1 VKMADV
7 KLASVPGIAGVPTG
21 ANDKEQIQW
30 LVTAYSALE
39 DCDVRLM
46 RDLENALQS
55 LDSNNVKELDAN
67 ITKFNNLV
75 ANAIVSNT
83 IITNTLTA
91 QKGYI
96 AELTVD
102 EIDTS
107 DMVIRYLLPST
118 DPLRLAPIGYW
129 RGRDQFIEFFD
140 AQIPDP
146 LDVEEVQVTGR
157 TGAPLYWLDA
167 ESIGTG
173 ITETETAYPVM
184 RFVYNG
190 PDGIGFV
197 KLSIFHRHDDV
208 TGYYN
213 PLIKLGAGSGTG
225 DNATATI
232 EKKSDG
238 LYFTYTATGEGEI
251 DAGEEVSIA
260 LTNDGVFINGLL
272 YELSALNIASNSF
285 QATYGDITFD
295 SALTKDGTG
304 RIAAITTGGV
314 TVPITYNEV
323 M

>member
-1 VKMADV
+1 MAVPRLPGVEEGRNQTETIQNLFDAYV
-7 KLASVPGIAGVPTG
+7 KLRREVEFLL
-21 ANDKEQIQW
+21 N
-30 LVTAYSALE
+30 
-39 DCDVRLM
+39 
-46 RDLENALQS
+46 N
-55 LDSNNVKELDAN
+55 LDSKNVKELDAN
-67 ITKFNNLV
+67 VTRIKNLIV
-75 ANAIVSNT
+75 DTAYINTLIADYIEANTIVSNT

-146 LDVEEVQVTGR
+146 LDVDEIQVTGR

-197 KLSIFHRHDDV
+197 KLSIFHRYDDE

-213 PLIKLGAGSGTG
+213 PLIKLGAGNGVG

-232 EKKSDG
+232 EKQTDG
-238 LYFTYTATGEGEI
+238 LYLTYIATGAGSVA
-251 DAGEEVSIA
+251 AGESVSIG
-260 LTNDGVFINGLL
+260 LTNDGLILNGLTFL
-272 YELSALNIASNSF
+272 LDALNIASDSF
-285 QATYGDITFD
+285 QATYGEAIYNATL
-295 SALTKDGTG
+295 AKDVDG
-304 RIAAITTGGV
+304 RITQINTGEKVIPV
-314 TVPITYNEV
+314 TYDEV
-323 M
+323 